1 MREIMTKKLT
11 LGIMGPGRSGKDEAA
26 EWLAANTTLTY
37 AGTTSV
43 AISRE
48 VARREGIGFAEAHA
62 QRHARRGY
70 WRALGDEMRAHNA
83 SALAEEMLKDSTLLV
98 GVRARIEMQAVIE
111 KRLCDLVI
119 WVDRPGIPHDP
130 TLEFGPEL
138 CDFTI
143 HNWWD
148 VPEYLRRWRNLAT
161 TLGVMNTD
169 GMGGK
174 RVSDG
179 REPLVTVHTGPA
191 GSPRPFRRSG
201 DDIVD
206 ADRPP
211 SVQRVYRPGEH
222 GDEWEGVEPNPDG
235 STALGRAIRE
245 ARGGD
250 PPVPRQGFA

>member
-48 VARREGIGFAEAHA
+48 VARRERIGFAEAHA
-62 QRHARRGY
+62 QRHERRGY

-98 GVRARIEMQAVIE
+98 GVRARIEMQAIIE

-130 TLEFGPEL
+130 TLDE
-138 CDFTI
+138 
-143 HNWWD
+143 HRWD
-148 VPEYLRRWRNLAT
+148 GRKANSRRKRIPRYRPSRQSPTLPALRRRH
-161 TLGVMNTD
+161 
-169 GMGGK
+169 
-174 RVSDG
+174 R
-179 REPLVTVHTGPA
+179 
-191 GSPRPFRRSG
+191 
-201 DDIVD
+201 
-206 ADRPP
+206 
-211 SVQRVYRPGEH
+211 
-222 GDEWEGVEPNPDG
+222 
-235 STALGRAIRE
+235 
-245 ARGGD
+245 
-250 PPVPRQGFA
+250 